1 MTSPSTTHRCSP
13 AAAAVITLLLASVFA
28 GGSGCSRTV
37 LVKRQVIDYEPDDV
51 SAELDFWH
59 TLPDRSAV
67 TNDEGLHGLL
77 LFADGA
83 DPARSYEQRVTLL
96 KSRGWLS
103 SDFDEAGNMV
113 MERGTLAKLL
123 SHALEIDGGV
133 MMRLTDKNRRYST
146 RELVYLGIMG
156 AGTEQQALS
165 GIDYIGVISK
175 AQDWQTSQAASRVA
189 ASPPAE
195 PAPASDA
202 DAEPATPQ
210 DQTERVAAP
219 SQRSR
224 PVGG

>member
-1 MTSPSTTHRCSP
+1 MTSPSIQLRCSP
-13 AAAAVITLLLASVFA
+13 VAAAVITLVLASVFA
-28 GGSGCSRTV
+28 GGAGCSRTV
-37 LVKRQVIDYEPDDV
+37 LVKRQVVDYEPDDV

-77 LFADGA
+77 LFADGS

-96 KSRGWLS
+96 KTRGWLS

-133 MMRLTDKNRRYST
+133 MMRLTGKNRRYST

-175 AQDWQTSQAASRVA
+175 AQDWQTSQAASRDA
-189 ASPPAE
+189 GSQPAE
-195 PAPASDA
+195 PPQATGAAEAQPEPQEQAEQVAS
-202 DAEPATPQ
+202 
-210 DQTERVAAP
+210 P
-219 SQRSR
+219 SRRSR